1 MLKSF
6 VKVLVAMA
14 CLMWAGMA
22 GAVGFGSATVSSA
35 LGQPLKVEIALKD
48 VSGSGA
54 SGLTAR
60 LASPDAFKA
69 AGLDYPY
76 HLSRLK
82 FQIVTRNDQA
92 YIDITSKDPVND
104 SFINLLVELSWN
116 SGKLLREYTFLLD
129 PPDYKATMPKA
140 EAVAPIE
147 PVIVPAPAEEAP
159 AVAPLPPATA
169 ASAPAAA
176 QPEEAAAPASAPA
189 AAEISATAAASQPA
203 TTNPP
208 AVPGAQASAAAAP
221 PAAETAAPKTTE
233 QPEMTA
239 QPAKEQPARHKAAAV
254 TIRVKRGDTLTKIAS
269 RVMEPDVT
277 LEQMLVALYR
287 ANERQF
293 DGRNMNRIRAGK
305 ILRMPSEDAFD
316 HLSNT
321 EAVKV
326 IRIQTANWN
335 AYRQKLASVGTSV
348 SEQPKQRAG
357 GKISTNVVDQTPV
370 KKPGNNGTLQISKGA
385 APGAGSTAQQA
396 KEQAVANKQA
406 AAEDK
411 TRIAQLEQQIQ
422 EMNKVQALKQK
433 PSVLTLK
440 SGVQPPAETAS
451 APAHPGTLGAVPP
464 KPAMKHKFVPPP
476 PKPVAQPSFL
486 DDLLS
491 PITDSDFAKE
501 YTFLQNPVSV
511 LAVLGGVILLIG
523 GGVFAIRS
531 RRNAGGRPAKKKK
544 ISFGFGKK
552 K

>member
-6 VKVLVAMA
+6 VKVLVALA

-48 VSGSGA
+48 VSGAGA

-82 FQIVTRNDQA
+82 FEIVTRNDQV
-92 YIDITSKDPVND
+92 YIDIASKDPVND
-104 SFINLLVELSWN
+104 SFVNLLVELSWN

-147 PVIVPAPAEEAP
+147 PVIVPAPSEETP
-159 AVAPLPPATA
+159 AVAPLAPAAA

-176 QPEEAAAPASAPA
+176 QPEEAAVPASAPA
-189 AAEISATAAASQPA
+189 AAETAAAAQPA

-208 AVPGAQASAAAAP
+208 AVPGAQASAAVAQ
-221 PAAETAAPKTTE
+221 PAAETAAPKTAE
-233 QPEMTA
+233 QPETAA
-239 QPAKEQPARHKAAAV
+239 QPAKAEPEKHKAAPV

-293 DGRNMNRIRAGK
+293 DGQNMNRIRAGK

-316 HLSNT
+316 HLSNR

-335 AYRQKLASVGTSV
+335 AYRQKLASFGTSV
-348 SEQPKQRAG
+348 SEEPKQRAG
-357 GKISTNVVDQTPV
+357 GKISTSVVDQTPV
-370 KKPGNNGTLQISKGA
+370 KKPGNNGTLQISKGE
-385 APGAGSTAQQA
+385 APGAGGTAQQA
-396 KEQAVANKQA
+396 KEQAVANKQTV
-406 AAEDK
+406 AENEK
-411 TRIAQLEQQIQ
+411 RAAQLEQQIQ
-422 EMNKVQALKQK
+422 EMNKVQALKEK

-451 APAHPGTLGAVPP
+451 APAHPGTIGAAQH

-501 YTFLQNPVSV
+501 YTFLQSPVSV
-511 LAVLGGVILLIG
+511 LAVLGGVILLVG
-523 GGVFAIRS
+523 GGVYSIRS
-531 RRNAGGRPAKKKK
+531 RRNTGGRPAKKKK
-544 ISFGFGKK
+544 ISLGFGKK

>member
-1 MLKSF
+1 M
-6 VKVLVAMA
+6 
-14 CLMWAGMA
+14 C
-22 GAVGFGSATVSSA
+22 AT
-35 LGQPLKVEIALKD
+35 
-48 VSGSGA
+48 
-54 SGLTAR
+54 
-60 LASPDAFKA
+60 
-69 AGLDYPY
+69 
-76 HLSRLK
+76 
-82 FQIVTRNDQA
+82 
-92 YIDITSKDPVND
+92 
-104 SFINLLVELSWN
+104 
-116 SGKLLREYTFLLD
+116 
-129 PPDYKATMPKA
+129 
-140 EAVAPIE
+140 
-147 PVIVPAPAEEAP
+147 
-159 AVAPLPPATA
+159 
-169 ASAPAAA
+169 
-176 QPEEAAAPASAPA
+176 
-189 AAEISATAAASQPA
+189 TAAAAKPA
-203 TTNPP
+203 T
-208 AVPGAQASAAAAP
+208 
-221 PAAETAAPKTTE
+221 ETAAPKTTG
-233 QPEMTA
+233 QPETAA
-239 QPAKEQPARHKAAAV
+239 QPAKEQPAKHKAAPAI
-254 TIRVKRGDTLTKIAS
+254 IRVKRGDTLTKIAS

-335 AYRQKLASVGTSV
+335 AYRQKLASFGTSV
-348 SEQPKQRAG
+348 SEQPKQSAG

-385 APGAGSTAQQA
+385 VPGAGGTAQQA

-406 AAEDK
+406 VAEDK
-411 TRIAQLEQQIQ
+411 KRIAQLEQQIQ

-451 APAHPGTLGAVPP
+451 APAHAGTVGAVQP

-476 PKPVAQPSFL
+476 PKPVVQPSFL

-511 LAVLGGVILLIG
+511 LAVLGGGILLIG
-523 GGVFAIRS
+523 GGVYAIRS
-531 RRNAGGRPAKKKK
+531 RRNVGGRPAKKKK
-544 ISFGFGKK
+544 ISLGFGKK